1 MNKILTYLKNV
12 PQALKNVAKCLKTA
26 SLFWKIYSAAVG
38 LLVVCG
44 VVTLIVLWNFLAAF
58 EKSQPDRVVKY
69 IVSEL
74 NNGKTEYIS
83 DRVEGFLSE
92 FEAGDKI
99 KNDIVNELSEG
110 EWTYIKR
117 MDMYTNEVPVYQLN
131 RNGKNAGTVRL
142 RQSDKKGSFNMAE
155 YKMDDVDIIMP
166 DTSDYRITVPQGATV
181 TVNDIEL
188 SDSYISEKEAECQD
202 ISNLNGITDMPKMTV
217 YTVKGLVKR
226 ADIKAVGAVHKE
238 ELEMEL
244 ENEEKTGEGAVC
256 NNITFSFENNK
267 ELIAGQTER
276 IKEISKAYSLFA
288 NHAIGL
294 GELSKYII
302 PSSPAYKYM
311 KMVADNDIWS
321 IGRTEGDISGFE
333 ILNCQVY
340 SDECFSCEVKFS
352 YVVQTVVKKEEF
364 DTHVKYVFVKKND
377 NYYMADFSLKK

>member
-1 MNKILTYLKNV
+1 MNKILTYLKKV
-12 PQALKNVAKCLKTA
+12 PQCLKQVPKRLKTA
-26 SLFWKIYSAAVG
+26 SLFWKIYAAVAG
-38 LLVVCG
+38 LLAACG
-44 VVTLIVLWNFLAAF
+44 IVALIVLWNFLAAF
-58 EKSQPDRVVKY
+58 EKSQPDRLVKE

-74 NNGKTEYIS
+74 NNGKNEYIS

-99 KNDIVNELSEG
+99 KNDIINELSDG

-117 MDMYTNEVPVYQLN
+117 MDMYTKENPVYQLN

-142 RQSDKKGSFNMAE
+142 KQSDKNGSFNMAE
-155 YKMDDVDIIMP
+155 YKRDDIDIIMP
-166 DTSDYRITVPQGATV
+166 DTRYYRITVPKGATV
-181 TVNDIEL
+181 TVNGVEL
-188 SDSYISEKEAECQD
+188 SDSYISEKEVECQD
-202 ISNLNGITDMPKMTV
+202 ISNLKGITDMPGMTV
-217 YTVKGLVKR
+217 YTVKGLVKK

-238 ELEMEL
+238 ELEMEP
-244 ENEEKTGEGAVC
+244 EKEEKTDEGVMC
-256 NNITFSFENNK
+256 SNITFSFENNK
-267 ELIAGQTER
+267 ELIADQTER

-340 SDECFSCEVKFS
+340 SDECFLCEVKFS
-352 YVVQTVVKKEEF
+352 YVVQTVVKKEQF
-364 DTHVKYVFVKKND
+364 DTHVRYVFVRKND
-377 NYYMADFSLKK
+377 DYYMADFSLEK